1 MKKSSLLVTL
11 PMLAMAGLLLSGC
24 GMFRS
29 TKAWETAKQEA
40 PLEIPPGMD
49 TPPANDAL
57 VIPPPGSN
65 QAPVTAVPANEI
77 SDAFVVS
84 GDAASIYQKVG
95 QALASGSA
103 GQVTAHD
110 DTAHTYTVNVVG
122 GAALPQPKQGF
133 FHRLFSHKD
142 KSTATTTGIHPV
154 QVTVNPS
161 GESASEVR
169 AQGNAGA
176 VAKLLAVLKAGV
188 GG

>member
-29 TKAWETAKQEA
+29 TKAWETAKQET

-65 QAPVTAVPANEI
+65 QAPVTAAPANEI

-84 GDAASIYQKVG
+84 SDVASTYQKVG
-95 QALASGSA
+95 QTLASGSA

-110 DTAHTYTVNVVG
+110 DAAHTYTVNVVG

-133 FHRLFSHKD
+133 FHRLFGHKD
-142 KSTATTTGIHPV
+142 KTATTTGIHQV
-154 QVTVNPS
+154 QVAVNPS
-161 GESASEVR
+161 GQSASEVR

-176 VAKLLAVLKAGV
+176 VAKLLGILKAGV